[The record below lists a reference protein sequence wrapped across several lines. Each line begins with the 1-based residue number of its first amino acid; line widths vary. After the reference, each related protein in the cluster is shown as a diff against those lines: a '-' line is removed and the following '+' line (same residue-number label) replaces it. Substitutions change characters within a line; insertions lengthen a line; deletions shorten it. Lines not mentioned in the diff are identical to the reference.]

1 MCIQETVSTYVLRS
15 RLQNKIFLIFFCY
28 SSSCGSRGCAIVAQ
42 LDDRDAAFLC
52 VASDVLGLLVF
63 FFSRS
68 LPVFD
73 SFSLLAH
80 KWFLSGTCGVVNVE
94 AFPRPP
100 FLPPTKIKK
109 TCVYLFY
116 FIFFFAHR
124 FRRYECRGVA
134 GLRILCIYIYIFFF
148 YI

>member
-1 MCIQETVSTYVLRS
+1 MSTYVLRS

-109 TCVYLFY
+109 NLYLSFLFY
-116 FIFFFAHR
+116 FFSPIDFGGTNVGASR
-124 FRRYECRGVA
+124 DYVSCVY
-134 GLRILCIYIYIFFF
+134 IYIYFFF
-148 YI
+148 TYKSL